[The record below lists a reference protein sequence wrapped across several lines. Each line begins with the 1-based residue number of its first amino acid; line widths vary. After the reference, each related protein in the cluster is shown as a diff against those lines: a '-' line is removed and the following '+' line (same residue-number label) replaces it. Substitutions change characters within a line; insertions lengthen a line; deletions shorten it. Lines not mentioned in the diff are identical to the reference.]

1 MGLGLFVLVGLV
13 GLVLLFVLPLPDPF
27 PLLAVLALMGAW
39 YRKGTAT
46 AVRLDAMSTMTPTRR
61 LFACRFIV
69 FSVSLSYSDAFG
81 STGYL
86 VQNVGQLGIG
96 NNPTAIAA

>member
-1 MGLGLFVLVGLV
+1 VGLGLFVLVGLV

-27 PLLAVLALMGAW
+27 PLLAVLALIGAW

-46 AVRLDAMSTMTPTRR
+46 AVRLDAISTRTPMRR

-69 FSVSLSYSDAFG
+69 FSVSLSCSSALRPHWVFH
-81 STGYL
+81 
-86 VQNVGQLGIG
+86 
-96 NNPTAIAA
+96 PKC

>member
-1 MGLGLFVLVGLV
+1 MVCVSSLSSPLFPPFPWVEPVGLGLFVLVGLV

-27 PLLAVLALMGAW
+27 PLLAVLALIGAW

-46 AVRLDAMSTMTPTRR
+46 AVRLDAMRTMTPMRR

-69 FSVSLSYSDAFG
+69 FSVSLS
-81 STGYL
+81 
-86 VQNVGQLGIG
+86 
-96 NNPTAIAA
+96 